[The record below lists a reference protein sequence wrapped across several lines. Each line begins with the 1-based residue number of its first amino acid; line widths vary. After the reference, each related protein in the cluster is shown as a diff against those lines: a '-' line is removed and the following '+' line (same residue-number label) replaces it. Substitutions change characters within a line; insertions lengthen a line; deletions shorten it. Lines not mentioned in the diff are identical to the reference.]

1 MIRKENRLQLELTYT
16 LPPQKCDANRFLL
29 YLPLRRSNNSSCA
42 GISQKCELTRLGA
55 LEPEG
60 ILDTPK
66 EIMKAFNQEENT
78 GAWLERVLWVPGTHE
93 ILRSSR

>member
-42 GISQKCELTRLGA
+42 GIGQKCELRA

-78 GAWLERVLWVPGTHE
+78 GAWLERVQ
-93 ILRSSR
+93 

>member
-1 MIRKENRLQLELTYT
+1 MCVSI
-16 LPPQKCDANRFLL
+16 
-29 YLPLRRSNNSSCA
+29 
-42 GISQKCELTRLGA
+42 GQKCELTRLGA

-78 GAWLERVLWVPGTHE
+78 GAWLERVVWVPGTHE